1 MWLSNSVVVLRV
13 SRWSIDKFAKT
24 LALGNYR
31 LDADLL
37 SKKRALWVCWW
48 RSPNLRDRFV
58 SRTPL
63 NGGYGLAK
71 SGVKAA
77 QSIFHTTTQLAYL
90 FAQRY
95 HRSFRFPTWNSG

>member
-37 SKKRALWVCWW
+37 SKKKSAMGVLVEKPQFEGQVRQ
-48 RSPNLRDRFV
+48 PN
-58 SRTPL
+58 S
-63 NGGYGLAK
+63 A
-71 SGVKAA
+71 
-77 QSIFHTTTQLAYL
+77 
-90 FAQRY
+90 
-95 HRSFRFPTWNSG
+95 